1 MTISDQFKFVSHSP
15 DDTYRL
21 AKFISSYLRPGDC
34 VGLFGGLAAGKTQF
48 AKGMISA
55 LGGGEEV
62 TSPTFPIALL
72 HETPQGQVIH
82 LDTYRLAS
90 IQEFRNLDIVSNAS
104 KSIVIAEWAGLIEE
118 DFPQMLRIE
127 ISTNAADDSMRVID
141 ISSSSPRWVYENSNL
156 WKDLGG
162 FV

>member
-1 MTISDQFKFVSHSP
+1 VTISNQFKFVSHSP
-15 DDTYRL
+15 NDTYRL

-55 LGGGEEV
+55 LGGGEDV

-72 HETPQGQVIH
+72 HDTPQGQVIH

-127 ISTNAADDSMRVID
+127 ISTNASDDTMRVICV
-141 ISSSSPRWVYENSNL
+141 SSSSPRWMHENSKL
-156 WKDLGG
+156 WEDLEG